1 MKARGLNLTALQEV
15 MTRLVDGRDL
25 GPNQRPHPLKGDYQ
39 DCMECHLGG
48 DWLLVWRQTDDEI
61 VFVRTGTHED
71 LFG

>member
-1 MKARGLNLTALQEV
+1 MEARGRDME
-15 MTRLVDGRDL
+15 RLRDIMRAVIAGDTL
-25 GPNQRPHPLKGDYQ
+25 DPHRRAHPLKGEYQ

-48 DWLLVWRQTDDEI
+48 DWLLIWRVSDDEI

>member
-1 MKARGLNLTALQEV
+1 MTELITGETLELN
-15 MTRLVDGRDL
+15 R
-25 GPNQRPHPLKGDYQ
+25 RPHPLKGEYW

-48 DWLLVWRQTDDEI
+48 DWLLIWQQIEDEI